1 MDKSKLVITI
11 ERQYGSGG
19 RIVGKKL
26 AEELGISFYDDEI
39 LSMTAEKSALGEKY
53 FRLADEKAGNNL
65 LRKIVG
71 NLRFP
76 VGIFEEPKKEGDVT
90 SPDNLFRFQAE
101 VIRELA
107 SEESCVIVGRCADYI
122 LETSGKTDLVKI
134 FVYADLSTC
143 VRRTQETD
151 GISDTKEALNKLNR
165 ITKQRKSY
173 HKYFTGKEWEDVTN
187 YDLPI
192 NASKL
197 ELDQVVEL
205 IKDYIRM
212 IGYDIWMAHSRAKK
226 TVTEWRPF
234 LRCAPRGARFHDREL
249 LFGDFYSLDLFVVDR
264 TVILDLKGI
273 TLSVLAEIDAVGY
286 EREEVTGL
294 CFQNDVITVFTKLC
308 NLADK
313 CVDLGFVSILCVIH
327 NDLDG

>member
-26 AEELGISFYDDEI
+26 AEELGIPFYDDEI
-39 LSMTAEKSALGEKY
+39 LSMTAEKSAVGEKY

-76 VGIFEEPKKEGDVT
+76 AGIFDEPRTEGDVT
-90 SPDNLFRFQAE
+90 SPDNLFRFQSE

-107 SEESCVIVGRCADYI
+107 AAESCVIVGRCADYI
-122 LETSGKTDLVKI
+122 LETTGKEDLVKI
-134 FVYADLSTC
+134 FVYADIPTC

-151 GISDTKEALNKLNR
+151 GITDTKEALNKLNK

-212 IGYDIWMAHSRAKK
+212 IGYDI
-226 TVTEWRPF
+226 
-234 LRCAPRGARFHDREL
+234 
-249 LFGDFYSLDLFVVDR
+249 
-264 TVILDLKGI
+264 
-273 TLSVLAEIDAVGY
+273 
-286 EREEVTGL
+286 
-294 CFQNDVITVFTKLC
+294 
-308 NLADK
+308 
-313 CVDLGFVSILCVIH
+313 
-327 NDLDG
+327 

>member
-39 LSMTAEKSALGEKY
+39 LSMTAEKSAVGEKY

-76 VGIFEEPKKEGDVT
+76 AGIFEEPKKEGDVT

-107 SEESCVIVGRCADYI
+107 SAESCVIVGRCADYI
-122 LETSGKTDLVKI
+122 LET

-212 IGYDIWMAHSRAKK
+212 IGYDI
-226 TVTEWRPF
+226 
-234 LRCAPRGARFHDREL
+234 
-249 LFGDFYSLDLFVVDR
+249 
-264 TVILDLKGI
+264 
-273 TLSVLAEIDAVGY
+273 
-286 EREEVTGL
+286 
-294 CFQNDVITVFTKLC
+294 
-308 NLADK
+308 
-313 CVDLGFVSILCVIH
+313 
-327 NDLDG
+327 

>member
-26 AEELGISFYDDEI
+26 AEELGIPFYDDEI
-39 LSMTAEKSALGEKY
+39 LSMTAEKSAVGEKY
-53 FRLADEKAGNNL
+53 FR
-65 LRKIVG
+65 
-71 NLRFP
+71 
-76 VGIFEEPKKEGDVT
+76 IFDEPKTEGDVT
-90 SPDNLFRFQAE
+90 SPDNLFRFQSE

-107 SEESCVIVGRCADYI
+107 AAESCVIVGRCADYI
-122 LETSGKTDLVKI
+122 LETAGKEDLVKI
-134 FVYADLSTC
+134 FVYADIPTC

-151 GISDTKEALNKLNR
+151 GITDTKEALNKLNK

-212 IGYDIWMAHSRAKK
+212 IGYDI
-226 TVTEWRPF
+226 
-234 LRCAPRGARFHDREL
+234 
-249 LFGDFYSLDLFVVDR
+249 
-264 TVILDLKGI
+264 
-273 TLSVLAEIDAVGY
+273 
-286 EREEVTGL
+286 
-294 CFQNDVITVFTKLC
+294 
-308 NLADK
+308 
-313 CVDLGFVSILCVIH
+313 
-327 NDLDG
+327 